1 MRTWITALML
11 VLAVLAVGIALLGCS
26 GAGTTAA
33 QVSGARV
40 QTLATDNLSAV
51 VLMGSWLKILYPAT
65 PSPGK
70 CTVTTDVYPLGG
82 GAFHITGT
90 ESDCGVIDY
99 TEQADG
105 SGSGRTTWPG
115 GLSST
120 KSWSAPVVAGAKQT
134 WQIDQTTPEGAYLN
148 YASVLDAGLPGAP
161 LLLQG
166 TVTLPDGKTMGF
178 AWERANDREDL
189 LTLNLPDGS
198 SLEMTVPLARLARQP
213 NQPVYSSGGEGTFK
227 DAAGVTLKLHFNGS
241 ADHWK
246 HWGFTATGGMAGS
259 FSLAQGVSGG
269 GAGLVTQGGKLAGT
283 LSWLANGKGTLSL
296 LGATVAQLTPSA
308 AAFDFETDRWIHN
321 LGLLGP
327 GPEY

>member
-1 MRTWITALML
+1 
-11 VLAVLAVGIALLGCS
+11 
-26 GAGTTAA
+26 
-33 QVSGARV
+33 
-40 QTLATDNLSAV
+40 
-51 VLMGSWLKILYPAT
+51 
-65 PSPGK
+65 
-70 CTVTTDVYPLGG
+70 
-82 GAFHITGT
+82 
-90 ESDCGVIDY
+90 
-99 TEQADG
+99 
-105 SGSGRTTWPG
+105 
-115 GLSST
+115 
-120 KSWSAPVVAGAKQT
+120 
-134 WQIDQTTPEGAYLN
+134 
-148 YASVLDAGLPGAP
+148 
-161 LLLQG
+161 
-166 TVTLPDGKTMGF
+166 MGF